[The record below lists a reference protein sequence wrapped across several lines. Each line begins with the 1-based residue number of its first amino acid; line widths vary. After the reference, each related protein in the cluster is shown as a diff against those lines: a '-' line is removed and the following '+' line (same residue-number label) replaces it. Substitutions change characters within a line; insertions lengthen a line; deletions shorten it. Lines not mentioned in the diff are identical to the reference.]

1 MATKQFQKL
10 QEFNDA
16 ELVSELEQTRAQYQ
30 KLTFDHAIKGLDNP
44 IALRAIRRDIAR
56 LQSEIRRRELEKS
69 SKEEL
74 AQRSK
79 IRERR
84 RRKK

>member
-56 LQSEIRRRELEKS
+56 LQSEIRRRELEKMS
-69 SKEEL
+69 EEEL
-74 AQRSK
+74 AKRSK
-79 IRERR
+79 IRARR
-84 RRKK
+84 SRKK

>member
-44 IALRAIRRDIAR
+44 IALRDIRRDIAR
-56 LQSEIRRRELEKS
+56 LQSEIRRREVEKMS
-69 SKEEL
+69 DKDL